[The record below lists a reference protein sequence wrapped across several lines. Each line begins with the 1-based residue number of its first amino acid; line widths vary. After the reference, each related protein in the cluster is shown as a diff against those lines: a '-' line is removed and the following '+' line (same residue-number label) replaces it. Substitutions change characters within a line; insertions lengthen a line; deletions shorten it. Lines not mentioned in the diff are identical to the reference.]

1 MSAMTESIPELK
13 LNDGTLIPQLGYGLH
28 RVDPALAEELTLA
41 ALEAGYRHLDTAF
54 IYHNEEGVGR
64 AIAASGVPRDE
75 LYVTTKL
82 WNDRHRDADAALSE
96 SLERLGLDHVDLYLI
111 HWPVSSQGAY
121 VDAWKSMVQ
130 LREQGLTTS
139 IGVSN
144 FLPGHIHDL
153 EMVTDVT
160 PAVNQVELHPL
171 FQRWKELD
179 AMRVHGVAIEGWAP
193 LGGGNLNLSDYPEI
207 TDAAEAHGKTPAQ
220 VVLRWHLQNRVIVFP
235 KTNSPERMA
244 ENLDIFNFELSH
256 DEMAAM
262 IALDEEEFGRFG
274 PHPAHYADM

>member
-1 MSAMTESIPELK
+1 MTSAIPRLK
-13 LNDGTLIPQLGYGLH
+13 LHDATSIPQLGYGLH
-28 RVDPALAEELTLA
+28 RVDPARAEELTLA

-54 IYHNEEGVGR
+54 IYGNEEGVGR
-64 AIAASGVPRDE
+64 AIAASGIPREE

-82 WNDRHRDADAALSE
+82 WNDRHRDADAALAE
-96 SLERLGLDHVDLYLI
+96 SLTRLGLDHVDMYLI
-111 HWPVSSQGAY
+111 HWPVPSQGAY
-121 VDAWKSMVQ
+121 VDAWKTMIQ

-144 FLPGHIHDL
+144 FLPGHIDEL
-153 EMVTDVT
+153 EMATDVT
-160 PAVNQVELHPL
+160 PALNQVELHPL

-193 LGGGNLNLSDYPEI
+193 LGGGNLDLSDYPEI

-244 ENLDIFNFELSH
+244 ENLDIFDFELSH

-274 PHPAHYADM
+274 PHPAHYSDM

>member
-1 MSAMTESIPELK
+1 MTSAIPRLQ
-13 LNDGTLIPQLGYGLH
+13 LNDATSIPQLGYGLH
-28 RVDPALAEELTLA
+28 RVDPARAEELTLA

-54 IYHNEEGVGR
+54 IYGNEEGVGR
-64 AIAASGVPRDE
+64 ALAASGIPRDE

-82 WNDRHRDADAALSE
+82 WNDRHRDADAALAE

-111 HWPVSSQGAY
+111 HWPVPSQGAY
-121 VDAWKSMVQ
+121 VDAWKSMIQ
-130 LREQGLTTS
+130 LRDGGLTTS

-144 FLPGHIHDL
+144 FLPSHIDDL
-153 EMVTDVT
+153 EMATDVT

-193 LGGGNLNLSDYPEI
+193 LGGGELDLEDYPEI

-220 VVLRWHLQNRVIVFP
+220 VVLRWHIQNKVIVFP
-235 KTNSPERMA
+235 KTTSTARMA
-244 ENLDIFNFELSH
+244 ENLDIFDFELSP
-256 DEMAAM
+256 DEMAAL
-262 IALDEEEFGRFG
+262 ISLDEEEFGRIG
-274 PHPAHYADM
+274 PHPADYADI

>member
-1 MSAMTESIPELK
+1 MTPSIPRLP
-13 LNDGTLIPQLGYGLH
+13 LNDGTSIPQLGYGLN
-28 RVDPALAEELTLA
+28 RVDPARAEALTLA
-41 ALEAGYRHLDTAF
+41 ALQAGYRHLDTAS
-54 IYHNEEGVGR
+54 IYGNEEGVGR
-64 AIAASGVPRDE
+64 AIAASGVPREE

-82 WNDRHRDADAALSE
+82 WNDRHLDADAALSE

-111 HWPVSSQGAY
+111 HWPVPSQGAY
-121 VDAWKSMVQ
+121 VDAWKTMIQ

-144 FLPGHIHDL
+144 FLPSHIDDL
-153 EMVTDVT
+153 EMATDVT
-160 PAVNQVELHPL
+160 PVVNQVELHPE

-193 LGGGNLNLSDYPEI
+193 LGGGKLDLADYPEI
-207 TDAAEAHGKTPAQ
+207 TDLADTYGKTPAQ
-220 VVLRWHLQNRVIVFP
+220 VVLRWHIQNDVIVFP

-244 ENLDIFNFELSH
+244 ENLDIFDFELTH
-256 DEMAAM
+256 DEMASM

-274 PHPAHYADM
+274 PHPADYADM

>member
-1 MSAMTESIPELK
+1 MTPSIPRLP
-13 LNDGTLIPQLGYGLH
+13 LNDGTSIPQLGYGLN
-28 RVDPALAEELTLA
+28 RVDPARAEALTLA
-41 ALEAGYRHLDTAF
+41 ALQAGYRHLDTAF
-54 IYHNEEGVGR
+54 IYGNEEGVGR
-64 AIAASGVPRDE
+64 AIAASGVPREE

-111 HWPVSSQGAY
+111 HWPVPSQGAY
-121 VDAWKSMVQ
+121 VDAWKTMIQ
-130 LREQGLTTS
+130 LREKGLTTS

-144 FLPGHIHDL
+144 FLPGHIDDL
-153 EMVTDVT
+153 EMATDVT
-160 PAVNQVELHPL
+160 PVVNQVELHPE

-193 LGGGNLNLSDYPEI
+193 LGGGKLDLTDYPEI
-207 TDAAEAHGKTPAQ
+207 TDLADTYGKTPAQ
-220 VVLRWHLQNRVIVFP
+220 VVLRWHIQNDVIVFP

-244 ENLDIFNFELSH
+244 ENLDIFDFELTH
-256 DEMAAM
+256 DEMASM

-274 PHPAHYADM
+274 PHPADYADM